1 MSRRK
6 AKKIPTAAS
15 KVPGQIQLGNP
26 ADRSKD
32 WPIDRQVR
40 NPVAANPLLG
50 KSQAH
55 GKTRKANRRADKVSL
70 SKMSFER
77 IACRASETSQR
88 FGQAL
93 GSNDISTGVNTMSA
107 ETCAAALTHRLAA

>member
-6 AKKIPTAAS
+6 SKQTPTAAS
-15 KVPGQIQLGNP
+15 KVSGGVPVNT
-26 ADRSKD
+26 
-32 WPIDRQVR
+32 QVR

-77 IACRASETSQR
+77 IACRASETSQGFGQR

-93 GSNDISTGVNTMSA
+93 GSNDISTGGNTMIA
-107 ETCAAALTHRLAA
+107 DTCAAALAHRLAA

>member
-6 AKKIPTAAS
+6 SKKPPTALA
-15 KVPGQIQLGNP
+15 KAP
-26 ADRSKD
+26 
-32 WPIDRQVR
+32 VR

-55 GKTRKANRRADKVSL
+55 GKTRKAIRRTDKVSL

-77 IACRASETSQR
+77 IACAAAQQK
-88 FGQAL
+88 QAL
-93 GSNDISTGVNTMSA
+93 GSNDIMMSA
-107 ETCAAALTHRLAA
+107 LATRNAHRAAPIHTAVACSRIGSCVHRLTA